1 MSNRIF
7 AVVTLSVALA
17 LAAVTQLIPNEYFF
31 SAAYTVLL
39 FVILATAWNIL
50 GGYTGYVNFGSAAF
64 FAIGAYTTV
73 FLYNAFRAP
82 LPVGIVAGT
91 LVAGVAGLGLGY
103 LTLRLRGVFFAIASL
118 ALAVVLYIFI
128 VNWDYVGGARGAYVL
143 QPREVPFGLPRYI
156 HLIYAVQLVMAAF
169 ALVVARAIEK
179 STRRR
184 MLGRADAQA
193 QDLLDHGELRAD
205 GHGGNHLSLLPFL
218 HRAELGVQPVVRGQQ
233 HCDAA
238 YRRHD
243 ELDRAA
249 DRRDPAGQRPAAGA
263 GDVLSRGV
271 EPAHR
276 RRAAGALRHAR
287 PERHH
292 GLGGRLAAGKGAMM
306 AQALLEVRG
315 VTKRFGGFTALDRVD
330 FLVHP
335 GERVGLIGPNGSGKS
350 TLVNCIAGTLRNEE
364 GSIRF
369 EGEDIHGHA
378 AYRRI
383 RLGLARSFQIPKP
396 FASMT
401 VLDNLCVP
409 LLYAGRRHE
418 KLAPGRIVEEAMRIL
433 GQVGLAGR
441 ARAMSGGLTQ
451 VDMRKLE
458 LARAMAAKPK
468 LLISDEAMAG
478 LSASEV
484 DGVAVIMIEHVMR
497 AVMKF
502 SERIAVL
509 VAGRKIADGNPQS
522 VVGNAEVV
530 KAYLG
535 E

>member
-1 MSNRIF
+1 
-7 AVVTLSVALA
+7 
-17 LAAVTQLIPNEYFF
+17 
-31 SAAYTVLL
+31 
-39 FVILATAWNIL
+39 
-50 GGYTGYVNFGSAAF
+50 
-64 FAIGAYTTV
+64 
-73 FLYNAFRAP
+73 
-82 LPVGIVAGT
+82 
-91 LVAGVAGLGLGY
+91 
-103 LTLRLRGVFFAIASL
+103 
-118 ALAVVLYIFI
+118 
-128 VNWDYVGGARGAYVL
+128 
-143 QPREVPFGLPRYI
+143 
-156 HLIYAVQLVMAAF
+156 
-169 ALVVARAIEK
+169 
-179 STRRR
+179 
-184 MLGRADAQA
+184 
-193 QDLLDHGELRAD
+193 
-205 GHGGNHLSLLPFL
+205 
-218 HRAELGVQPVVRGQQ
+218 
-233 HCDAA
+233 
-238 YRRHD
+238 
-243 ELDRAA
+243 
-249 DRRDPAGQRPAAGA
+249 
-263 GDVLSRGV
+263 
-271 EPAHR
+271 
-276 RRAAGALRHAR
+276 
-287 PERHH
+287 
-292 GLGGRLAAGKGAMM
+292 M

-315 VTKRFGGFTALDRVD
+315 VTKRFGGFTALDGVD

-484 DGVAVIMIEHVMR
+484 DDVLALLFGLKEQGVAVIMIEHVMR